1 MFFDLSAL
9 GEFGAHAN
17 GTPWLLCCGVCSAV
31 KIRSLSSEHVEQ
43 RLGSVA
49 IFVTVL

>member
-9 GEFGAHAN
+9 GEFGACAS
-17 GTPWLLCCGVCSAV
+17 GTPWLLLHSMCSAV
-31 KIRSLSSEHVEQ
+31 EVHSLSSEQVEQ

-49 IFVTVL
+49 VFVTVV